1 MGGRLV
7 ERDRVR
13 MPTGFGS
20 YLTPLGKRLLIV
32 YGCIYVLELL
42 FEHWFKIGIVNV
54 LKLYPLGGWNFHF
67 WQLFTHP
74 FIHNPHAPISFIIS
88 CIIFYFFAAPV
99 EYAFGAKRFLIFFYV
114 SALGGVLCGLGFSSV
129 LGLNVPFL
137 GMMPSLL
144 SLVVIFGL
152 LSPEATILL
161 MFILPIKAKY
171 LSYGTVIITFLTF
184 LAKVNPHGAF
194 HLGGILFGYLYFRGL
209 GKVLDFES
217 IRLKYI
223 EWQLKRRRSRFTV
236 IDGGKA
242 EEDEDTPTYH

>member
-1 MGGRLV
+1 MV
-7 ERDRVR
+7 TERVR

-20 YLTPLGKRLLIV
+20 YLTPLGKRLLLI
-32 YGCIYVLELL
+32 YGCIYVVELL
-42 FEHWFKIGIVNV
+42 FEHWLNITIVSV
-54 LKLYPLGGWNFHF
+54 LELYPLGHWNFHF
-67 WQLFTHP
+67 WQLLTHP
-74 FIHNPHAPISFIIS
+74 FIQNPHSPLGFIIS

-99 EYAFGAKRFLIFFYV
+99 EHGFGPKRFLIFFYG
-114 SALGGVLCGLGFSSV
+114 SALGGALCGLAFSYVAGF
-129 LGLNVPFL
+129 NVPFY

-144 SLVVIFGL
+144 SLVVVFGF

-184 LAKVNPHGAF
+184 LAKANPHGAY
-194 HLGGILFGYLYFRGL
+194 HLGGILFGYLYVRGL
-209 GKVLDFES
+209 GRSFDFRS
-217 IRLKYI
+217 IRLKYL
-223 EWQLKRRRSRFTV
+223 EWQLQRRKSRFTV

>member
-1 MGGRLV
+1 MGT
-7 ERDRVR
+7 ERVR

-20 YLTPLGKRLLIV
+20 YLTPLGKKLLLV
-32 YGCIYVLELL
+32 YGSIYVLELL
-42 FEHWFKIGIVNV
+42 FEHWFKIGIVSV
-54 LKLYPLGGWNFHF
+54 LELYPLGNWNFHF
-67 WQLFTHP
+67 WQLITHP
-74 FIHNPHAPISFIIS
+74 FIHNPNSPISFIIS

-99 EYAFGAKRFLIFFYV
+99 EHAFGPKRFLIFFYT
-114 SALGGVLCGLGFSSV
+114 SALGGALCGLGFSFV
-129 LGLNVPFL
+129 AGFNVPFL

-144 SLVVIFGL
+144 SLIVIFGL

-171 LSYGTVIITFLTF
+171 LSYGTIIITFLTF
-184 LAKVNPHGAF
+184 LAKANPHGAY

-209 GKVLDFES
+209 GKYFDFRL
-217 IRLKYI
+217 IRLKYS
-223 EWQLKRRRSRFTV
+223 EWQLKRRKSRFTV